1 MSRKAGTIS
10 EETKTRLLQAATEE
24 FAEYGYE
31 RSSLRRICKNAEV
44 TTGALYFF
52 FQDKEDLFQSVIAP
66 VTEPILQM
74 MESHYEKERACNWEE
89 LGDAGGEEEDIRASF
104 AILDIC
110 YGNKKVTD
118 IILSSRNL
126 PVVTAFFDRMI
137 EIMDMQMVH
146 LLKLAD
152 ENSISVQNKYAI
164 HWFSHLQIDA
174 MLNVVSH
181 GLGEEEAKEQLKIAI
196 RFLRGGFQT
205 FAESG
210 Q

>member
-10 EETKTRLLQAATEE
+10 EETKNRLLQAATEE
-24 FAEYGYE
+24 FAEFGYE
-31 RSSLRRICKNAEV
+31 KSSLRRICKNAEV

-137 EIMDMQMVH
+137 EIMDMQTVH

>member
-1 MSRKAGTIS
+1 
-10 EETKTRLLQAATEE
+10 
-24 FAEYGYE
+24 
-31 RSSLRRICKNAEV
+31 
-44 TTGALYFF
+44 
-52 FQDKEDLFQSVIAP
+52 
-66 VTEPILQM
+66 M
-74 MESHYEKERACNWEE
+74 MESHYEKERECNLKE
-89 LGDAGGEEEDIRASF
+89 LGDARGEEEDIRASF

-137 EIMDMQMVH
+137 EIMDMQTVH

-174 MLNVVSH
+174 MLNVISH

>member
-31 RSSLRRICKNAEV
+31 KSSLRRICKNAEV

-74 MESHYEKERACNWEE
+74 MESHYEKERECNWKE

-137 EIMDMQMVH
+137 EIMDMQTVH

-152 ENSISVQNKYAI
+152 ENSISVQNKYVI

-174 MLNVVSH
+174 MLNVISH

-205 FAESG
+205 FTESG

>member
-31 RSSLRRICKNAEV
+31 KSSLRRICKNAEV

-74 MESHYEKERACNWEE
+74 MESHYEKERECNWKE
-89 LGDAGGEEEDIRASF
+89 LGDAEGEEEDIRASF

-137 EIMDMQMVH
+137 EIMDMQTVH

-174 MLNVVSH
+174 MLNVISH
-181 GLGEEEAKEQLKIAI
+181 GLGEEEAKGQLKIAI

>member
-24 FAEYGYE
+24 FAEFGYE
-31 RSSLRRICKNAEV
+31 KSSLRRICKNAEV

-137 EIMDMQMVH
+137 EIMDMQTVH

>member
-1 MSRKAGTIS
+1 M
-10 EETKTRLLQAATEE
+10 
-24 FAEYGYE
+24 
-31 RSSLRRICKNAEV
+31 
-44 TTGALYFF
+44 
-52 FQDKEDLFQSVIAP
+52 
-66 VTEPILQM
+66 
-74 MESHYEKERACNWEE
+74 
-89 LGDAGGEEEDIRASF
+89 
-104 AILDIC
+104 
-110 YGNKKVTD
+110 
-118 IILSSRNL
+118 
-126 PVVTAFFDRMI
+126 VTAFFDRMI
-137 EIMDMQMVH
+137 EIMDMQTVH

-174 MLNVVSH
+174 MLNVISH

>member
-24 FAEYGYE
+24 FAEFGYE
-31 RSSLRRICKNAEV
+31 KSSLRRICKNAEV
-44 TTGALYFF
+44 PTGALYFF

-137 EIMDMQMVH
+137 EIMDMQTVH

>member
-24 FAEYGYE
+24 FAEFGYE
-31 RSSLRRICKNAEV
+31 KSSLRRICKNAEV

-137 EIMDMQMVH
+137 EIMDMQTVH

-174 MLNVVSH
+174 MLNVISH

>member
-89 LGDAGGEEEDIRASF
+89 LGDAGRVLIRPSGTEPL
-104 AILDIC
+104 IR
-110 YGNKKVTD
+110 V
-118 IILSSRNL
+118 
-126 PVVTAFFDRMI
+126 
-137 EIMDMQMVH
+137 MVEGPD
-146 LLKLAD
+146 LA
-152 ENSISVQNKYAI
+152 
-164 HWFSHLQIDA
+164 QID
-174 MLNVVSH
+174 
-181 GLGEEEAKEQLKIAI
+181 GIARRI
-196 RFLRGGFQT
+196 ADAIQKNL
-205 FAESG
+205 A
-210 Q
+210 

>member
-24 FAEYGYE
+24 FAEFGYE
-31 RSSLRRICKNAEV
+31 KSSLRRICKNAEV

-74 MESHYEKERACNWEE
+74 LESHYEKERACNWEE

-137 EIMDMQMVH
+137 EIMDMQTVH

>member
-137 EIMDMQMVH
+137 EIMDMQTVH

-174 MLNVVSH
+174 MLNVISH

>member
-24 FAEYGYE
+24 FAEFGYE
-31 RSSLRRICKNAEV
+31 KSSLRRICKNAEV

-74 MESHYEKERACNWEE
+74 MESHYEKERACNWEQ

-137 EIMDMQMVH
+137 EIMDMQTVH

>member
-24 FAEYGYE
+24 FAEFGYE
-31 RSSLRRICKNAEV
+31 KSSLRRICKNAEV

-137 EIMDMQMVH
+137 EIIDMQTVH

>member
-24 FAEYGYE
+24 FAEFGYE
-31 RSSLRRICKNAEV
+31 KSSLRRICKNAEV

-137 EIMDMQMVH
+137 EIMDMQTVH

-205 FAESG
+205 FAESE

>member
-74 MESHYEKERACNWEE
+74 MESHYKKERKCNCKE
-89 LGDAGGEEEDIRASF
+89 LRDAVGEEEDIRASF

-137 EIMDMQMVH
+137 EIMDMQTVH

-174 MLNVVSH
+174 MLNVISH

>member
-74 MESHYEKERACNWEE
+74 MESHYEKERECNWKE
-89 LGDAGGEEEDIRASF
+89 LGDARGEEEDIRASF

-137 EIMDMQMVH
+137 EIMDMQTVH

-152 ENSISVQNKYAI
+152 ENSISVQNKYVI

-174 MLNVVSH
+174 MLNVISH

-205 FAESG
+205 FTESG

>member
-31 RSSLRRICKNAEV
+31 KSSLRRICKNAEV

-137 EIMDMQMVH
+137 EIMDMQTVH

-174 MLNVVSH
+174 MLNVISH

>member
-24 FAEYGYE
+24 FAEFGYE
-31 RSSLRRICKNAEV
+31 KSSLRRICKNAEV

-110 YGNKKVTD
+110 
-118 IILSSRNL
+118 
-126 PVVTAFFDRMI
+126 
-137 EIMDMQMVH
+137 
-146 LLKLAD
+146 
-152 ENSISVQNKYAI
+152 
-164 HWFSHLQIDA
+164 
-174 MLNVVSH
+174 
-181 GLGEEEAKEQLKIAI
+181 
-196 RFLRGGFQT
+196 
-205 FAESG
+205 
-210 Q
+210 

>member
-24 FAEYGYE
+24 FAEFGYE
-31 RSSLRRICKNAEV
+31 KSSLRRICKNAEV

-137 EIMDMQMVH
+137 EIMDMQTVH

-181 GLGEEEAKEQLKIAI
+181 GRGEEEAKEQLKIAI

>member
-24 FAEYGYE
+24 FAEFGYE
-31 RSSLRRICKNAEV
+31 KSSLRRICKNAEV

-137 EIMDMQMVH
+137 EIMDMQTVH

-205 FAESG
+205 FTESG